1 MSLLLNDDILDYL
14 KCHLDINDYDK
25 MKKVSVKHRYLFD
38 LKPLLFNKYYDKLLN
53 IQGSSVEMILKIID
67 YNVRKK
73 YKFKKNKTIIKKLL
87 KYSNYIEISI
97 NNNNIFIIEYLI
109 DILYNTSK
117 KKYENLKNIIIEL
130 YNNDKLYYGDIGDFC
145 ASLTIITKYF
155 KNDLDNYL
163 ETAFYLRS
171 VYWYCKANRINF
183 MYGSVFNTILPL
195 NEVYNTEENFHNYIS
210 YDCVSKY
217 LDDKNKRVWAHC
229 GHPNSDGYYI
239 IANKIFQIMNHNF
252 EYML

>member
-155 KNDLDNYL
+155 KNDLDNYYNEYL
-163 ETAFYLRS
+163 ELLYKLNVGILLFIIVKKFSGCAD
-171 VYWYCKANRINF
+171 NIINT
-183 MYGSVFNTILPL
+183 YRPSCINLFNTQNMKLDEYLEIIYQG
-195 NEVYNTEENFHNYIS
+195 VYADE
-210 YDCVSKY
+210 KY
-217 LDDKNKRVWAHC
+217 FKK
-229 GHPNSDGYYI
+229 YYI
-239 IANKIFQIMNHNF
+239 DIIVNLMKELYIPQIY
-252 EYML
+252 E